1 MMKVDW
7 DHVYFRHLVNEAI
20 RSSNPLPSSAFASGQ
35 SSATQKKDTGPNR
48 KEEEEKNIVLNIR
61 IFQIFSEKT

>member
-1 MMKVDW
+1 MLKVDW

-35 SSATQKKDTGPNR
+35 SSATQKKDKGLNK
-48 KEEEEKNIVLNIR
+48 KEEAEKNIVLNIR

>member
-1 MMKVDW
+1 MLKVDW

-35 SSATQKKDTGPNR
+35 SRATQKKDTGPNR

>member
-1 MMKVDW
+1 MLKVDW

-35 SSATQKKDTGPNR
+35 SSATQKKDKGPNK
-48 KEEEEKNIVLNIR
+48 KEEAEKNIVLNIR